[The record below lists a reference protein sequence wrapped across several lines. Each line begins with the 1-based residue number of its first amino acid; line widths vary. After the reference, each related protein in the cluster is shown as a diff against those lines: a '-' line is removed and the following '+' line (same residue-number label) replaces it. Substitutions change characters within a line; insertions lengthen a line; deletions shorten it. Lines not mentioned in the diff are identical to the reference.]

1 MTREQQILAVAQD
14 AHDLQSLV
22 TRMWA
27 WRLNPATS
35 DLVASEEGN
44 LLAAFGSMRDLV
56 MDIRDERDDADR
68 RAA

>member
-1 MTREQQILAVAQD
+1 MFMTREQQILAVAQD

-35 DLVASEEGN
+35 DLVAAEEGN
-44 LLAAFGSMRDLV
+44 LWAALGSLRELT
-56 MDIRDERDDADR
+56 MDIRETQDR
-68 RAA
+68 KAA